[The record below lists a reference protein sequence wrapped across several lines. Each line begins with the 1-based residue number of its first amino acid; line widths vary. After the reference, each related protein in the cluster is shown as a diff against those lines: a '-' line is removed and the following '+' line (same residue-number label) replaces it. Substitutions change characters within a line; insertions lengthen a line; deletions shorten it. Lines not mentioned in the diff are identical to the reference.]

1 MKNLNVRNVLSVA
14 TFAAALMSAATPSFA
29 DNAYLTVTG
38 NITKGTNHKW
48 TLTQAEF
55 DALPQQSV
63 STTTSWTKGVHTFT
77 GPLMRDIQKM
87 AGSNSAMMNAIAI
100 DDYAQ
105 KIPTA
110 DFTKYDVI
118 LANRMDGKP
127 LSMDHYG
134 PMWIIY
140 PRDAFPR
147 ELMNPL
153 TDGKFVWQVQHVDF
167 K

>member
-1 MKNLNVRNVLSVA
+1 MKSLNVRKALPA
-14 TFAAALMSAATPSFA
+14 MAFAAALMTTTTFA
-29 DNAYLTVTG
+29 DTAYLTVTG

-48 TLTQAEF
+48 TLSQAEF
-55 DALPQQSV
+55 DALPQHSI

-87 AGSNSAMMNAIAI
+87 AGSSSTTMNAIAI

-105 KIPTA
+105 RIPTA
-110 DFTKYDVI
+110 DFTKYGVI
-118 LANRMDGKP
+118 MANRMDGKP

-134 PMWIIY
+134 PIWIIY